1 MRAFSHRAGGKD
13 ASEVG
18 GYEGDGSRAAVV
30 NDQSGPLASSV
41 APEMTTGPV
50 LTPCLPRSGAGPGVL
65 PGASDAARGCSE
77 KPGCGGSEQQ
87 CLGGSTPP
95 QIVRVAPAPPPFSNR
110 CHSGIEVDE
119 EHGASSG
126 VHGLCVDDLSLGTE
140 PAAHTEKALAMP
152 EGLIEHPVED
162 MGDHDVSS
170 ADWLDVTL
178 AMLDEGSEFGEA

>member
-1 MRAFSHRAGGKD
+1 MRAFSPRAGGKD

-41 APEMTTGPV
+41 APEMTTGSV
-50 LTPCLPRSGAGPGVL
+50 LTPCLPRE
-65 PGASDAARGCSE
+65 CSE
-77 KPGCGGSEQQ
+77 RSGCGGSEQQ

-95 QIVRVAPAPPPFSNR
+95 QTVRVAAAPPPFSNR

-126 VHGLCVDDLSLGTE
+126 VDGLCVDDLGLGTE

-152 EGLIEHPVED
+152 ERLIEHPVED

-178 AMLDEGSEFGEA
+178 AMLDEDSEFGEA